1 MTSTGSVTTTEEPQ
15 GTPAEETP
23 LIDPSAAPPA
33 TATPPVAVVERQSPF
48 RRLLAAFGIG
58 RIR

>member
-1 MTSTGSVTTTEEPQ
+1 MTSTHSTTTEDQQVEQ
-15 GTPAEETP
+15 VEEAP
-23 LIDPSAAPPA
+23 LINPDATPPA
-33 TATPPVAVVERQSPF
+33 TASPPVVAVERQSPF